1 MSNEIITD
9 ISKKKVLSCIQPS
22 GMLTLGNYLGALK
35 NWIAMQEEFDC
46 TYAVADLHAITVRQE
61 PANLRAQ
68 IYSTYALLLA
78 LGIDPEKN
86 TLFIQSH
93 VPEHTALSWLLSC
106 NTQFGEMSRMT
117 QFKDK
122 SAKHP
127 ENVNVGLFSYPVLMA
142 ADILLYKPDLVP
154 VGHDQKQHLEIAR
167 DIAIRFNNKYGDVFT
182 IPEPFIPKI
191 GARVMSLQD
200 PSKKMSKSDENPNS
214 WVAILDDRDTIIRK
228 FKRAVTDSDACVRM
242 GDDKPGIS
250 NLITIYSAVTG
261 KTADEVEKEF
271 EGKGY
276 GDFKLAVG
284 EAVADTLNPIKAKYD
299 EIIKDKKAL
308 ETLYKEG
315 AEKAE
320 YVARKTYFK
329 AMKKVG
335 FVL

>member
-1 MSNEIITD
+1 MSEINQ
-9 ISKKKVLSCIQPS
+9 KKKVLSCIQPS

-35 NWIAMQEEFDC
+35 NWNAMQDEFDC
-46 TYAVADLHAITVRQE
+46 TFAVADLHAITVRQE
-61 PANLRAQ
+61 PAKLRSQ

-78 LGIDPEKN
+78 LGIDPQKN

-93 VPEHTALSWLLSC
+93 VPQHAQLAWLLSC
-106 NTQFGEMSRMT
+106 NTQFGEMARMT

-122 SAKHP
+122 SAKHAN
-127 ENVNVGLFSYPVLMA
+127 NVNVGLFSYPVLMA

-154 VGHDQKQHLEIAR
+154 VGADQKQHLEIAR
-167 DIAIRFNNKYGDVFT
+167 DIAIRFNNLYGDVFT
-182 IPEPFIPKI
+182 VPDAYIPKT

-200 PSKKMSKSDENPNS
+200 PSKKMSKSDENLNS
-214 WVAILDDRDTIIRK
+214 WVAILDNRDDIIRK
-228 FKRAVTDSDACVRM
+228 FKRAVTDSEAVVKFSEE
-242 GDDKPGIS
+242 KPGIS

-261 KTADEVEKEF
+261 KSVTEIEKEF

-284 EAVADTLNPIKAKYD
+284 ETVADTLAPIKTAYD
-299 EIIKDKKAL
+299 EIIKDKSGL
-308 ETLYKEG
+308 EKLYKEG